1 MTPAER
7 EHVDG
12 LPIWECP
19 CVECL
24 HLDYEAGEQI
34 ETFYDFARRERADRL
49 PPQIDCRYFALCDRS
64 ADGIVRH
71 PILGD
76 VPTCRRCAERVGA
89 ELVPAGGES

>member
-49 PPQIDCRYFALCDRS
+49 DDDGFQVFILDGP
-64 ADGIVRH
+64 ADL
-71 PILGD
+71 LGAF
-76 VPTCRRCAERVGA
+76 RQM
-89 ELVPAGGES
+89 GGE